1 MIQALLLSFQSLSD
15 RRIAR
20 HHQETA
26 APLAGFRWHADPV
39 FKLAGARACYSNGCA
54 RCPFRKQSHMKQA
67 INACAIPLIL
77 VGCISAPPA
86 RAQTRQPAPVQR
98 TAPAIP
104 VRAAMAQMGLE
115 AVMGKDVGTLKR
127 LFGEPRLDVVEVHGR
142 KLQFVGKACVLDVF
156 FYPEGKGRTEI
167 VTYVDA
173 RRSDGAAVDRASCID
188 ALQRR

>member
-1 MIQALLLSFQSLSD
+1 
-15 RRIAR
+15 
-20 HHQETA
+20 
-26 APLAGFRWHADPV
+26 
-39 FKLAGARACYSNGCA
+39 
-54 RCPFRKQSHMKQA
+54 
-67 INACAIPLIL
+67 
-77 VGCISAPPA
+77 
-86 RAQTRQPAPVQR
+86 RAQTRQPAPVQH
-98 TAPAIP
+98 TAPPTP
-104 VRAAMAQMGLE
+104 VRPATGPRGLE

-156 FYPEGKGRTEI
+156 LYPDGKGRTEI